1 MKSYTPNIINSMQSV
16 QAKPLQSTQWN
27 ATGNYLKSGSLSV
40 YVKEHVTVNTLKAT
54 EFGFNYGHATL
65 TANGGVSILPGVR
78 PSFSIGVAVTN
89 VWTGWKTI
97 K

>member
-1 MKSYTPNIINSMQSV
+1 MV
-16 QAKPLQSTQWN
+16 EDKP
-27 ATGNYLKSGSLSV
+27 
-40 YVKEHVTVNTLKAT
+40 
-54 EFGFNYGHATL
+54 TL